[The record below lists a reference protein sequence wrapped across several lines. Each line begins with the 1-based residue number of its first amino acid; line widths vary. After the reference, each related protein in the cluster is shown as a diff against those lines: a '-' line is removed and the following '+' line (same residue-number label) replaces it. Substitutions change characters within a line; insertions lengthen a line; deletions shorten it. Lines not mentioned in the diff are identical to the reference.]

1 MSETKSGGT
10 LATLKFYLQSVSVSM
25 VLKGFY
31 LASRGAAPVGLT
43 SLIGGIA
50 LLGALIWA
58 ALRIQRGG
66 GVRASA
72 VAAQA

>member
-1 MSETKSGGT
+1 MSATKSGT
-10 LATLKFYLQSVSVSM
+10 VLTTLKFYLQSVSVSM

-31 LASRGAAPVGLT
+31 LASQGAAPVGLA

-50 LLGALIWA
+50 LLGALWA
-58 ALRIQRGG
+58 ALWIQRGG